1 MNRMRRSLLKAAAGL
16 AAVPAWSARAQ
27 ARSPYVLGTL
37 FPMSGPVAELGS
49 VFMNGVVLALDH
61 IKSDGLLARDI
72 VLKARDS
79 QATPQGGAVGMSQ
92 LVNVDN
98 APYVLLGVTGVSKAA
113 APIGARKQVIMANGG
128 GVSPDLAQLSPYFWN
143 LIPLADQEI
152 PPAVQWLGQQGK
164 KRVAL
169 IYVDDPLGAAVLR
182 QLKASLPAV
191 GGELVGAYSV
201 PPAME
206 QFSAIAA
213 QVRNSGAEAV
223 YFASYGSQQLQII
236 KQLRDAGLK
245 QQLLTY
251 SIGSL
256 PSVIKLPESEGLVF
270 TSQVNDLARDDAVTA
285 RFVRDWRQRHNG
297 DPSNYAQNYYNGT
310 LLYAQ
315 LLAALEQAGKDV
327 DGPAML
333 ETMHR
338 IRTFQLAGGDLSFN
352 DNGTA
357 TMPIQINQ
365 VRSGEMKV
373 LA

>member
-1 MNRMRRSLLKAAAGL
+1 MNRNRRSVLKAAAGL
-16 AAVPAWSARAQ
+16 ALLPAWSVRAQ
-27 ARSPYVLGTL
+27 SSPYVLGTL
-37 FPMSGPVAELGS
+37 FPMSGPAAELGS

-61 IKSDGLLARDI
+61 IKADGKLARGI

-113 APIGARKQVIMANGG
+113 APIGARKQVVMANGG
-128 GVSPDLAQLSPYFWN
+128 GVSPDLAELSPYFWN

-169 IYVDDPLGAAVLR
+169 VYVDDPLGAAVLR
-182 QLKASLPAV
+182 QLKASLPTV

-201 PPAME
+201 PPSME

-213 QVRNSGAEAV
+213 QIRSTGADAV

-256 PSVIKLPESEGLVF
+256 PSVIKLPEAEGLVF

-285 RFVRDWRQRHNG
+285 RFVRDWRQRHNS

-315 LLAALEQAGKDV
+315 LLLTLEKEGKEV
-327 DGPAML
+327 SGPAML
-333 ETMHR
+333 ETMKR
-338 IRTFQLAGGDLSFN
+338 LRTFALAGGDLTFN

-357 TMPIQINQ
+357 SMPIQLNQ

-373 LA
+373 LG